1 MKKVLE
7 THYLENTLEAGIDE
21 AGRGPMFG
29 RLYIGA
35 AILPLEGFEHTLMRD
50 SKKLSARKR
59 LIAFDYIKE
68 NAIDYSIHYVS
79 AAEIDMHNILQATLN
94 GMHKA
99 LDKLLV
105 APDYLL
111 VDGSCFN
118 PYEKNEK
125 LIPHKCFT
133 GGDDRYT
140 PIAAG
145 SILAK
150 VAHDKY
156 IEDICKDNPEL
167 DERYGLL
174 SNKGYGT
181 QQHISGIKEHG
192 ISKWHRKTFGI
203 CKQYK

>member
-21 AGRGPMFG
+21 AGRGPLFG

-35 AILPLEGFEHTLMRD
+35 AILPIDGYEHTLMRD

-125 LIPHKCFT
+125 IIPYKCFK
-133 GGDDRYT
+133 GGDDKYT

-156 IEDICKDNPEL
+156 IEDICKENPEL

-181 QQHISGIKEHG
+181 QHHILGIKEHG

>member
-35 AILPLEGFEHTLMRD
+35 AILPLDGFEHTLMRD

>member
-68 NAIDYSIHYVS
+68 NAIDYSIHHVS

>member
-35 AILPLEGFEHTLMRD
+35 AILPLDGFEHTLMRD

-181 QQHISGIKEHG
+181 QQHISGLKEHG